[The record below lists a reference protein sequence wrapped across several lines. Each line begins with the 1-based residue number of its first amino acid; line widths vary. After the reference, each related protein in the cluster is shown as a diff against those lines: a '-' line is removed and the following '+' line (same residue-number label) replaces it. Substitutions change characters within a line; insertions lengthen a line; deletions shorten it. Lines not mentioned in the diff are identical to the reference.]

1 MLKIKS
7 KNMMAFVINYNND
20 IIKSMLKFIP
30 DIVLNETDDKNA
42 LIKRIIQ
49 NNKVNGTLTKM
60 FKHHSDNKT
69 IDDSDIDAFAQFL
82 LINAKQIPLKKPILD
97 KRMEFE
103 DGHFKHKTLI
113 IPQINIQWV
122 KQSNKLKCELLYV
135 EGDKEL
141 IGSYPIA

>member
-7 KNMMAFVINYNND
+7 KNMMSFIINYNDD

-49 NNKVNGTLTKM
+49 NNKVNGSLSKM

-69 IDDSDIDAFAQFL
+69 IDQSDIDAFAQFL

-97 KRMEFE
+97 KRMEFR
-103 DGHFKHKTLI
+103 DGHFHPITLI
-113 IPQINIQWV
+113 MPQINIQWI
-122 KQSNKLKCELLYV
+122 KTNKLTCELLYI
-135 EGDKEL
+135 EGDKD
-141 IGSYPIA
+141 IIASYPIV